1 MLYTYFF
8 YSIMLAMLDVS
19 FTGIIYMCGWGYT
32 CMYISLFAFVCFY
45 IYVCVDVDIHMYK
58 MACIYIIGPSV
69 CKRGRQYQQTFFPA
83 NILNLWQRSR
93 DGFMQWEEFLE
104 LQQCLVAWYHV
115 FCQHDADRSGF
126 IDSSELYRVIQQL
139 FGNLTLV
146 LLNNNTWQRQ
156 SQNEIWLDTHVH
168 ICIPLFI
175 RAQTHIWIE
184 RVESGRGMERERIG
198 ILKKNDAHIYIS
210 RVSDPAQHTDNDT
223 EALFSSSSSQQ
234 SLYCCL
240 WWFRGPLCP
249 TSILYR

>member
-1 MLYTYFF
+1 
-8 YSIMLAMLDVS
+8 
-19 FTGIIYMCGWGYT
+19 
-32 CMYISLFAFVCFY
+32 MYISLFACVFVY

-146 LLNNNTWQRQ
+146 LLNNNTQQRMIYGKD
-156 SQNEIWLDTHVH
+156 SHKMKYDWTLMCIYVYPYSYVH
-168 ICIPLFI
+168 RHTYGLKG
-175 RAQTHIWIE
+175 WK
-184 RVESGRGMERERIG
+184 VEEEWRERE
-198 ILKKNDAHIYIS
+198 
-210 RVSDPAQHTDNDT
+210 
-223 EALFSSSSSQQ
+223 
-234 SLYCCL
+234 
-240 WWFRGPLCP
+240 
-249 TSILYR
+249 